1 MIYIIIPVHNR
12 INNTIKCLNSIYE
25 QEYDNIQI
33 IIIDDGSTDGTKQI
47 IEDKYSEVTVLNG
60 TGSLFWT
67 GAVHYG
73 VNYIL
78 SLAGKKDD
86 WVLLINNDVVI
97 TEGVI
102 DKLIAFSENK
112 NRNVIVN
119 ALSVDLNDK
128 NTIIKSGTK
137 VKSWAL
143 NITKHIYHGDKIS
156 ELVSKDAVEADLLT
170 GRCLLHPI
178 EVFWAVGNYNSKLLP
193 HYGAD
198 DEFTA
203 RAKRSGYALYIL
215 PNAVVYLDNDEKKS
229 NMNILEMLFGVR
241 SSINLINKWR
251 FAKSTVPVFA
261 LPTYYFIAILKSL
274 FILFK
279 SR

>member
-1 MIYIIIPVHNR
+1 M
-12 INNTIKCLNSIYE
+12 
-25 QEYDNIQI
+25 
-33 IIIDDGSTDGTKQI
+33 
-47 IEDKYSEVTVLNG
+47 
-60 TGSLFWT
+60 
-67 GAVHYG
+67 
-73 VNYIL
+73 
-78 SLAGKKDD
+78 
-86 WVLLINNDVVI
+86 
-97 TEGVI
+97 
-102 DKLIAFSENK
+102 
-112 NRNVIVN
+112 
-119 ALSVDLNDK
+119 
-128 NTIIKSGTK
+128 
-137 VKSWAL
+137 
-143 NITKHIYHGDKIS
+143 
-156 ELVSKDAVEADLLT
+156 
-170 GRCLLHPI
+170 
-178 EVFWAVGNYNSKLLP
+178 FWAVGNYNSKLLP

>member
-128 NTIIKSGTK
+128 NKIRYKS
-137 VKSWAL
+137 
-143 NITKHIYHGDKIS
+143 
-156 ELVSKDAVEADLLT
+156 
-170 GRCLLHPI
+170 
-178 EVFWAVGNYNSKLLP
+178 
-193 HYGAD
+193 
-198 DEFTA
+198 
-203 RAKRSGYALYIL
+203 
-215 PNAVVYLDNDEKKS
+215 
-229 NMNILEMLFGVR
+229 
-241 SSINLINKWR
+241 
-251 FAKSTVPVFA
+251 
-261 LPTYYFIAILKSL
+261 
-274 FILFK
+274 
-279 SR
+279 